1 MIWYVT
7 CLESVMK
14 ELVIS
19 HWRGAALCLRFCRRL
34 SLFLFVSPGFV
45 WCRPNG
51 GEEWDRKR
59 RMTSPRCTQRC
70 LFLAPRGEN
79 TILKPVYCPWLPE
92 WWFFSLTW
100 TLLNGCS
107 HISGPHN
114 DSYHFTSNSMFKD
127 RKKTL
132 PLALLCQH
140 FVVVRA
146 IQGLRLFLYSA
157 YISVIQL
164 KKTFPLPGETIL
176 LLTYNLRAFLFLAGA
191 LVTCFTSLLCHHH
204 DCNLCPSLLPQRF
217 VGNTNSEAVVQ
228 NKLSHP
234 VRTRFLRFVPRDW
247 NPSGWMGLRVEV
259 YGCSYSE

>member
-79 TILKPVYCPWLPE
+79 TILKPVYCPWLSE
-92 WWFFSLTW
+92 WWFFSSHGLSWTDALIFLDHTTILITLHQIVCSRIGRRHCPW
-100 TLLNGCS
+100 LCFVSTLLLS
-107 HISGPHN
+107 VL
-114 DSYHFTSNSMFKD
+114 FKD
-127 RKKTL
+127 
-132 PLALLCQH
+132 
-140 FVVVRA
+140 
-146 IQGLRLFLYSA
+146 
-157 YISVIQL
+157 
-164 KKTFPLPGETIL
+164 
-176 LLTYNLRAFLFLAGA
+176 
-191 LVTCFTSLLCHHH
+191 
-204 DCNLCPSLLPQRF
+204 
-217 VGNTNSEAVVQ
+217 
-228 NKLSHP
+228 
-234 VRTRFLRFVPRDW
+234 
-247 NPSGWMGLRVEV
+247 
-259 YGCSYSE
+259 